1 MDRRIEI
8 IGGSAVYNDDVF
20 SGNVMSAGLL
30 YAESAALVFNNTN
43 FSDNL
48 PGGSAAIGGV
58 VTVTASGKFD
68 VLTGAVTN
76 GNAVLKVSNSR
87 VKSMISA
94 ADSDISGDAVST
106 VSLQETPS
114 PCNIYGGGNN
124 VGVGGSITLAISGG
138 GYSGII
144 YGGSRAYNTA
154 VSTHDANVEIS
165 GAVHIDNQKL
175 IAAGKGN
182 SAWTVGGGAAVA
194 GGSIS
199 TGNITISAHDSKLS
213 RLVGGAQAQ
222 GSGSTAQV
230 QSTELI
236 ISGAITVSGDVYGG
250 GYAYDGGVSEVSGD
264 TLIRVSDA
272 NILGNIYG
280 GGAAPGRTG
289 TSVVSGGSTISF
301 SGDGD
306 ALTLGT
312 VSGDGAAPGSV
323 KGIKTLEFTS
333 FSGEFSAN
341 VKAFDRV
348 VLKND
353 STVRYSGGYR
363 FSTVETAFGS
373 FADGIRFADGDKLLK
388 IELGTAQNGF
398 DLMTADDGEAFDG
411 LKVEL
416 FRDNVFL
423 CSFNYGETVDGF
435 SVKSADGFLSL
446 AM

>member
-272 NILGNIYG
+272 NILGNITA
-280 GGAAPGRTG
+280 AAPLRGAPEPPLSQAAARFHSPATATSSPSAPFPATGRRP
-289 TSVVSGGSTISF
+289 
-301 SGDGD
+301 
-306 ALTLGT
+306 A
-312 VSGDGAAPGSV
+312 
-323 KGIKTLEFTS
+323 
-333 FSGEFSAN
+333 
-341 VKAFDRV
+341 
-348 VLKND
+348 VLK
-353 STVRYSGGYR
+353 V
-363 FSTVETAFGS
+363 
-373 FADGIRFADGDKLLK
+373 
-388 IELGTAQNGF
+388 
-398 DLMTADDGEAFDG
+398 
-411 LKVEL
+411 
-416 FRDNVFL
+416 
-423 CSFNYGETVDGF
+423 
-435 SVKSADGFLSL
+435 
-446 AM
+446 